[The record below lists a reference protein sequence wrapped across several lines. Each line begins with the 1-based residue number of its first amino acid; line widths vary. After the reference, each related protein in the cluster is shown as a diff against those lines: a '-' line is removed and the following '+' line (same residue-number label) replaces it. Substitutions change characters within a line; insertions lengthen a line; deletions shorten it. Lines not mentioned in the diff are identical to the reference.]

1 MKYNGFLTL
10 LEKQL
15 VFFLKEWDW
24 LVMVII
30 VF

>member
-10 LEKQL
+10 LEKT
-15 VFFLKEWDW
+15 VSFFLKEWDW

>member
-10 LEKQL
+10 LEKT
-15 VFFLKEWDW
+15 VRFFLKEWDW